1 MRGLVF
7 GAAALGTAAAIGLL
21 GCTGSMET
29 ITVGE
34 GDPDIEAARQFDR
47 YPLYWVGEH
56 FEGWDL
62 EHVDVTA
69 VKSDERGRRLEM
81 AVFRYGTCE
90 LQVSADGG
98 CGLPLVI
105 EIRPFCTRPDAVAS
119 GRHIRGAPLNF
130 TYAGV
135 LVLYTDR
142 VRITVYTELAR
153 GRDLRALR
161 ALRSVNDVPPVIDAD
176 DPIPPPRRDAG
187 GPCPR

>member
-21 GCTGSMET
+21 GCTGSTET

-62 EHVDVTA
+62 EDVDVTA
-69 VKSDERGRRLEM
+69 VKSDERGRRREV

-90 LQVSADGG
+90 LTVSNDGS
-98 CGLPLVI
+98 CGVPLVI
-105 EIRPFCTRPDAVAS
+105 EIRPFCAQPNAVES
-119 GRHIRGAPLNF
+119 GRQIRGAPLNF
-130 TYAGV
+130 SYMAGDP
-135 LVLYTDR
+135 VLYTDR
-142 VRITVYTELAR
+142 VRITVFTGEGATH
-153 GRDLRALR
+153 GMALRALR

-176 DPIPPPRRDAG
+176 DPIPPP
-187 GPCPR
+187 PCPP